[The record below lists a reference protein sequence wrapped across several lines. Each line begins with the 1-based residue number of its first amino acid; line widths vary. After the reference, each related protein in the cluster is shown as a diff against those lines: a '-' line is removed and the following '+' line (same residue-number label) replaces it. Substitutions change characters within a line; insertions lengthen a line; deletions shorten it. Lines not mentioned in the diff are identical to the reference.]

1 MDTKLK
7 NIEIVKMMYKLQADV
22 ESLNSQVNL
31 GIFDASGAR
40 DELNI
45 LNAKQQRLREQL
57 VLSKHVT

>member
-31 GIFDASGAR
+31 GIIDASGAR

-45 LNAKQQRLREQL
+45 LNTKQPSLIA
-57 VLSKHVT
+57 H

>member
-7 NIEIVKMMYKLQADV
+7 NIEIVKMMYKL
-22 ESLNSQVNL
+22 
-31 GIFDASGAR
+31 DASGAR